1 MTLDATCPP
10 LVKSA
15 CKHSS
20 LEHTQVTFMVKLES
34 VMASLTKHSAAE
46 SLLATSQSRHSV
58 NLFMVSRTRI
68 GLPILGALPRM
79 HMAPPSSTFNLL
91 SAGTWPKK
99 ESQKESREC
108 FLSRIGQ
115 QGRCKAQ

>member
-15 CKHSS
+15 CACKHSS
-20 LEHTQVTFMVKLES
+20 LEHTQVTFMDNLES

-58 NLFMVSRTRI
+58 ICQPVH
-68 GLPILGALPRM
+68 GLHNSHR
-79 HMAPPSSTFNLL
+79 PPDTGRAAKN
-91 SAGTWPKK
+91 AHGTTIKH
-99 ESQKESREC
+99 
-108 FLSRIGQ
+108 I
-115 QGRCKAQ
+115 